1 MPPFLRIPTMISIG
15 TVMDIRERITD
26 ATANI
31 GSLNESVEK
40 LNEIAIRLVMDANI
54 FVIFAP
60 YHNDITEVMPLSLL
74 LTLSF
79 LQDRKC

>member
-1 MPPFLRIPTMISIG
+1 
-15 TVMDIRERITD
+15 MDIRERITD